1 MLGAGLL
8 LMKYIQRPEL
18 RERLWEIVELMGEM
32 VRAGTGVEAAVA
44 LLRYIA
50 EAGRYV
56 REEEVQEPLR
66 SLPGGKEIMTTIAEQ
81 WLERGLLKARSED
94 VLALLRARLSPDEAW
109 MNHIAA
115 RLETIDDLTRL
126 QELLILA
133 AQVDQPEDLE
143 RQLGR

>member
-56 REEEVQEPLR
+56 REEEVQESLR

-81 WLERGLLKARSED
+81 WLERGLLKARRED

-109 MNHIAA
+109 INHIAA

-133 AQVDQPEDLE
+133 AQVDQPEDFE